1 MPAVKLIS
9 LDNLEQLQE
18 EWAAS
23 PVAQDSGASQP
34 TLNSPRSL
42 EACRR
47 AGIDAHLD
55 LSKSTLSGVLI
66 ETLHKLSADGTAELP
81 LQQRDVGATVTSE
94 RVKVLQLFPF
104 SLRNVG
110 TDEDKL
116 RAYEK
121 HQQREGRRVSTI
133 RMLREIRQ
141 QLINAEE
148 FKLRKAHELAAAAAV
163 SAQSNR
169 TSSPPPKPK
178 TPARATAGGTKLM
191 ATRTPT
197 SSLRDSSLRDSVSPQ
212 DDRSDISLSTVSEAT
227 AQARLT
233 RKTIR
238 DHNVRTSPPR
248 TRNSGA
254 AAAANYIANN
264 NETTA
269 YAKERKSFYARV
281 SERSKSYGSEA
292 HGAVSSAD
300 RRGNEVGDVG
310 SDSDDDGDMFV
321 HHARSDRADGV
332 EFIHYVSGGPDL
344 EELERRTHA
353 AYSAADMAKRQQK
366 RKETER
372 LAAIERERKQMI
384 VEDEERAYIRNKILK
399 DRNAHRM
406 IQTPAP
412 PVWNNIV
419 SSSSN
424 ETLLIGHHEEAPHP
438 PLIDLAGS
446 TASIKIHRGFNDD
459 ASKEPS
465 QSGAE
470 APSVP
475 RTPPINME
483 AIVSASLAR
492 APSPTGTT
500 ASVPPVGPPQP
511 PRSAPSSPLTTPRVG
526 TPRDTVLSIQQTQ
539 HQRRGSGGS
548 ASELGLRNSPR
559 AAPATP
565 PRPALPAVD
574 PFELSAVRRREV
586 IEAATALR
594 IQHGL
599 WLAEE
604 NSPLVSPSK
613 GEFDATNRPTDN
625 TFDFSSREERVRAIE
640 AHRSESAGHHR
651 TVTEQLIHSRDDNRD
666 ERWRAVERARRAQDM
681 HYSRPTTS
689 NDVARHAGTIF
700 M

>member
-1 MPAVKLIS
+1 MPSVKLIS
-9 LDNLEQLQE
+9 LENLEQLQE
-18 EWAAS
+18 EWAAGQD
-23 PVAQDSGASQP
+23 PVAAQP

-47 AGIDAHLD
+47 AGIDADLD

-81 LQQRDVGATVTSE
+81 LQQRDVGATVTAE

-110 TDEDKL
+110 TDDDKL

-121 HQQREGRRVSTI
+121 YQQREGRRVSTI

-148 FKLRKAHELAAAAAV
+148 FKLRKAYELAAAAA

-178 TPARATAGGTKLM
+178 TPARAAGGSRVLA

-197 SSLRDSSLRDSVSPQ
+197 SSMRDSASPQ

-227 AQARLT
+227 AHARLT
-233 RKTIR
+233 KKTIR

-264 NETTA
+264 ETA
-269 YAKERKSFYARV
+269 YAKERKSFYAKV

-292 HGAVSSAD
+292 HGAISSAD
-300 RRGNEVGDVG
+300 RRGNDDV
-310 SDSDDDGDMFV
+310 DSESEDDGDMFV
-321 HHARSDRADGV
+321 HHAHSDRPDGV
-332 EFIHYVSGGPDL
+332 EFIHYVAGGPDL
-344 EELERRTHA
+344 EDLERKTHA
-353 AYSAADMAKRQQK
+353 AYSAVDAAKRQQK
-366 RKETER
+366 RRETER
-372 LAAIERERKQMI
+372 LAAIERERKQRI
-384 VEDEERAYIRNKILK
+384 VEDEERSYIRNKILK

-412 PVWNNIV
+412 PVWNNLV
-419 SSSSN
+419 SN
-424 ETLLIGHHEEAPHP
+424 GATLLLGGGGPAASEAPHP

-446 TASIKIHRGFNDD
+446 TASIMIHRGFGEEP
-459 ASKEPS
+459 SKEAS
-465 QSGAE
+465 HSGPDG
-470 APSVP
+470 APSAP

-483 AIVSASLAR
+483 ALVSASLAR
-492 APSPTGTT
+492 APSPTG
-500 ASVPPVGPPQP
+500 ASIPPVGPAQP

-526 TPRDTVLSIQQTQ
+526 SPRDNVLSIQQTQ

-548 ASELGLRNSPR
+548 ASDLGVRNSPR
-559 AAPATP
+559 GAPATP
-565 PRPALPAVD
+565 PRHHASSAAD
-574 PFELSAVRRREV
+574 PFELSAARRREV

-599 WLAEE
+599 WLAED
-604 NSPLVSPSK
+604 SPLVSPSR
-613 GEFDATNRPTDN
+613 GEFSATSRPADN
-625 TFDFSSREERVRAIE
+625 TFDFSSREERVRAVE
-640 AHRSESAGHHR
+640 ARRSDSGSHHR
-651 TVTEQLIHSRDDNRD
+651 TVTEHLIHSKNDDRD
-666 ERWRAVERARRAQDM
+666 ERWRAVERSRRAQDM
-681 HYSRPTTS
+681 YHNRPSTS
-689 NDVARHAGTIF
+689 NDVARHGDTIF